1 MPNFIPLPELKHAG
15 DPRLIEGVHIH
26 CDRWCDRCRFQDR
39 CILRCDERH
48 REALIANGVEPEEA
62 FRRVSEAHEKAFEAV
77 WEALPAKERQ
87 EREQMLEAAN
97 RPLTPAEELDVE
109 RTMRRRDHARKSHV
123 LCVSSHEYSDLA
135 QHILELVRPLVEARN
150 DEVVLA
156 ALETIS
162 WFSYMVH
169 VKTAR
174 AIAGLAD
181 HEAGDDDDAEEWLK
195 SDANGTAKLTRLII
209 AESIEAWRVLMAAGH
224 GTADGVPATMIA
236 RLEKLDA
243 GLAEAFPRAM
253 EFIRA
258 GFDE

>member
-15 DPRLIEGVHIH
+15 DPRLVEGVSNH

-39 CILRCDERH
+39 CLLRCDERY
-48 REALIANGVEPEEA
+48 REALIANGVEPMEA
-62 FRRVSEAHEKAFEAV
+62 FKRIDDAHRQAFDAF
-77 WEALPAKERQ
+77 WEALPPHERR
-87 EREQMLEAAN
+87 EREEMLEAAH
-97 RPLTPAEELDVE
+97 RPLTSAEERDVE
-109 RTMRRRDHARKSHV
+109 RAMQRREQARKSHP
-123 LCVSSHEYSDLA
+123 LCLSSDEYSDLA
-135 QHILELVRPLVEARN
+135 RHILEVIRPLAEARK

-162 WFSYMVH
+162 WFSFTIH

-174 AIAGLAD
+174 AIAGLVD
-181 HEAGDDDDAEEWLK
+181 RDTERDDEAWLK

-224 GTADGVPATMIA
+224 GTADGVPAAMIA

-243 GLAEAFPRAM
+243 GLAEVFPRAM
-253 EFIRA
+253 EFVRA